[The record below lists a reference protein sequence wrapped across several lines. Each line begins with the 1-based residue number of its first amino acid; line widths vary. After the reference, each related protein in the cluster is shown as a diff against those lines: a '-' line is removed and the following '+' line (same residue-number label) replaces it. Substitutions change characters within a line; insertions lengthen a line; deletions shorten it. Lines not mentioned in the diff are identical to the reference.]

1 MTWGSCRECLRDGFW
16 SGRFCSS
23 ACEEKQKRRLSGE
36 QVEEEKTSVKC
47 RGCGA
52 LFESHGGQYCSK
64 DCRYKFGG
72 EVRKCPICQNTFTT
86 RGTTFCSKECAD
98 ESRRKTILEKV
109 EGMCRDCQ
117 KPVSHKNHV
126 LCDECNEK
134 KWTEV

>member
-1 MTWGSCRECLRDGFW
+1 MWQTCSECEKPGYFQ
-16 SGRFCSS
+16 GRFCSES
-23 ACEEKQKRRLSGE
+23 CRIKQTRRLAGE

-86 RGTTFCSKECAD
+86 RGTTYCSKECAREARKA
-98 ESRRKTILEKV
+98 ESVEVKTGV
-109 EGMCRDCQ
+109 CRICG
-117 KPVSHKNHV
+117 KPCPNGEAVCSW
-126 LCDECNEK
+126 ECAVRFNE
-134 KWTEV
+134 VR